1 VNPNDQIRQQILQYF
16 YDRNSGATS
25 RFGKRGSA
33 VKISDAKRDLKIR
46 HGLSQQQVM
55 SNLTYLIDRGWV
67 KTIEIEKT
75 VKVSGGTVPSTVSWY
90 EIAAHGIDKIE
101 GDSEFQPKERYPGIN
116 ITATGGNV
124 ITLGD
129 GNVVNA
135 KFSMLHHELN
145 ELKEVVAA
153 SPSLSEAQKLDTVVD
168 IESIKDQLA
177 KPGPNK
183 TMIGALWSGI
193 KAVATTG
200 GFVEAVQKVQPLI
213 SALLP

>member
-1 VNPNDQIRQQILQYF
+1 MNPNDRIRQQMLQYF

-25 RFGKRGSA
+25 RFGKRDSA
-33 VKISDAKRDLKIR
+33 VKISDAKRDLKTR

-75 VKVSGGTVPSTVSWY
+75 VRVSGGTVPSTVTWY

-101 GDSEFQPKERYPGIN
+101 GGSEFQPKERYPGIN

-135 KFSMLHHELN
+135 QFSTLHHELN

-153 SPSLSEAQKLDTVVD
+153 SPSLSEAQKLDIVVD

-200 GFVEAVQKVQPLI
+200 GFVQAVQKVQPLI

>member
-1 VNPNDQIRQQILQYF
+1 MNPNDHIRQQVLQYF
-16 YDRNSGATS
+16 YDRNSSATS
-25 RFGKRGSA
+25 RFVKKGSA
-33 VKISDAKRDLKIR
+33 VKISDAKRDLKSR
-46 HGLSQQQVM
+46 HRLSQQQVM
-55 SNLTYLIDRGWV
+55 SNLTYLIDREWV

-75 VKVSGGTVPSTVSWY
+75 VKVSGGNVPSTVTWY

-101 GDSEFQPKERYPGIN
+101 GGSEFQPKERYPGIN

-135 KFSMLHHELN
+135 QFSALHSELN
-145 ELKEVVAA
+145 ELKEALAA
-153 SPSLSEAQKLDTVVD
+153 SSLLSEAQKLDLVVD

-183 TMIGALWSGI
+183 TMIGVLWSGI
-193 KAVATTG
+193 KAVATTA

-213 SALLP
+213 AGLLP